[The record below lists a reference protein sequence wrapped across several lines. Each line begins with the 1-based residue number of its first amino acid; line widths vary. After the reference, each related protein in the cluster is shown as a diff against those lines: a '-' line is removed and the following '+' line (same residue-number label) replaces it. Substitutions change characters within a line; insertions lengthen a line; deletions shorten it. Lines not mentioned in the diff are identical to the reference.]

1 MSKITNDAQ
10 QFRPLPSQ
18 PPPSN
23 TVGPVHWVRENLLSS
38 RFNIIMTV
46 ATLYLLFSTVPG
58 ILDWVILSA
67 NFSGSTQNDCT
78 GSGACW
84 VFVGQW
90 MDSFLYG
97 RYPREEIWR
106 INVGY
111 LVLLFWVVP
120 QFVNGIPYRGY
131 LMAFGLTGFPV
142 VGYLLLSG
150 DLIGLTP
157 VETDLW
163 GGFTLNLLLAYV
175 GIVASLPIGVIL
187 ALGRQSDMPVVRSL
201 CVAFIELWRGV
212 PLITILFMASVMLPL
227 FLPAG
232 TDIDKVLR
240 AMVGIALFQS
250 AYMAE
255 VIRGGLQAL
264 PKGQTEAAQALGL
277 GYWQSMRLI
286 ILPQAIRIVI
296 PGIVNTFIALFKD
309 TTLVGLIGLF
319 EILRVVQAS
328 IIDPA
333 WGSVATEGYLFEAA
347 MFWIFCFGMSRYSQ
361 NLEKK
366 LHTGHKTR

>member
-1 MSKITNDAQ
+1 MTQFKDAQ
-10 QFRPLPSQ
+10 PFVPIPAE
-18 PPPSN
+18 PPPAN
-23 TVGPVHWVRENLLSS
+23 TVGPWHWVRENLLSS
-38 RFNIIMTV
+38 PFNV
-46 ATLYLLFSTVPG
+46 LATLTALYILYATIPG
-58 ILDWVILSA
+58 FLYWAIFSA
-67 NFSGSTQNDCT
+67 NFTGTTYADCT
-78 GSGACW
+78 AAGACW

-90 MDSFLYG
+90 FDSFMYG

-106 INVGY
+106 INLGF
-111 LVLLFWVVP
+111 LVLLLWVVP
-120 QFVNGIPYRGY
+120 QFIEKAPFKKY
-131 LMAFGLTGFPV
+131 LMIFGLTGFPV
-142 VGYLLLSG
+142 ICYLLLDGS
-150 DLIGLTP
+150 LMGLP
-157 VETDLW
+157 QVDTDLW

-175 GIVASLPIGVIL
+175 GIVASLPIGIVL
-187 ALGRQSDMPVVRSL
+187 ALGRQSKMPAVRSL

-232 TDIDKVLR
+232 TEFDKVIR
-240 AMVGIALFQS
+240 AMIGIALFQS

-277 GYWQSMRLI
+277 GYWQSTRLI

-319 EILRVVQAS
+319 EILRMVQAS
-328 IIDPA
+328 IGDPE
-333 WGSVATEGYLFEAA
+333 WGAVATEAYIFEAT
-347 MFWIFCFGMSRYSQ
+347 MFWIFCYGMSRYSQ

-366 LHTGHKTR
+366 LNTGHKR